1 MTINLMIKSSYS
13 DKITYYLRLELKNP
27 QKSLTSLN
35 VGDFFDFYRAC
46 GRITPERHDTMA
58 SGY

>member
-1 MTINLMIKSSYS
+1 MNLMIKSSYS

-35 VGDFFDFYRAC
+35 VGDFFDFYRAF
-46 GRITPERHDTMA
+46 GRITPERYDTMA